1 MNKKGDV
8 EIDKIIILVL
18 AILALIVVFIIV
30 KDSLLNLIDLFF
42 SFIKE
47 MFK

>member
-18 AILALIVVFIIV
+18 AILALIVIIILI

-42 SFIKE
+42 NFIKE
-47 MFK
+47 IFK

>member
-18 AILALIVVFIIV
+18 AILALIVVFMIV

-42 SFIKE
+42 NFIKE